1 LYALKK
7 GSTTPLM
14 ISHTQAEIKAK
25 DSLNVKVL
33 HTDDHDTLWV
43 GTVEGLFSMS
53 LSQARRFVLTTRS
66 PPETKLH
73 IKHRNIW
80 QLANFKKGL
89 FYVATDKGLFSYQT
103 KSNVL
108 QQILLPT
115 DSREFIVSDVLRNLV
130 VDNRNN
136 LWLGSENDGAI
147 YWSPKM
153 TLFNNVYNTRGGEG
167 GEREREGEGGR
178 GEKVLSHNNIWS
190 IHQQDENSLWVGT
203 RNDLNLFNFSD
214 GSTQSFLMSD
224 DTKTQY
230 SSSSINNIEAGKD
243 NQLWLNTADGVLR
256 FSAKAGKSYPLKANS
271 LKDDTILKSDI
282 LDIFITPKE
291 ELLLVSD
298 LGFFSYSPDTGI
310 VDKLEQLS
318 ATINSRDTV
327 RFIKGVRPNTTLISV
342 YGQLWEMNDSDTQVS
357 LIHATPLQQLKSKIY
372 PSDVLVD
379 ANNIM
384 WITYSGFG
392 LVGIDA
398 VTYEKKF
405 FIINK
410 TFYQI
415 ILFSICN
422 KIQKA
427 IFD

>member
-1 LYALKK
+1 
-7 GSTTPLM
+7 M

-153 TLFNNVYNTRGGEG
+153 TLFNNVYNTRGG
-167 GEREREGEGGR
+167 GERERERER
-178 GEKVLSHNNIWS
+178 RE
-190 IHQQDENSLWVGT
+190 
-203 RNDLNLFNFSD
+203 
-214 GSTQSFLMSD
+214 
-224 DTKTQY
+224 
-230 SSSSINNIEAGKD
+230 
-243 NQLWLNTADGVLR
+243 
-256 FSAKAGKSYPLKANS
+256 
-271 LKDDTILKSDI
+271 
-282 LDIFITPKE
+282 
-291 ELLLVSD
+291 
-298 LGFFSYSPDTGI
+298 SP
-310 VDKLEQLS
+310 
-318 ATINSRDTV
+318 
-327 RFIKGVRPNTTLISV
+327 
-342 YGQLWEMNDSDTQVS
+342 
-357 LIHATPLQQLKSKIY
+357 
-372 PSDVLVD
+372 
-379 ANNIM
+379 
-384 WITYSGFG
+384 
-392 LVGIDA
+392 
-398 VTYEKKF
+398 
-405 FIINK
+405 
-410 TFYQI
+410 
-415 ILFSICN
+415 
-422 KIQKA
+422 
-427 IFD
+427 